1 MNDIR
6 ELKNKIENNTLDD
19 AILIFKYNIKPIKA
33 MTNNTFKTVES
44 ISNIFFFILIP
55 RFYN

>member
-19 AILIFKYNIKPIKA
+19 AILIFKYNKVDFEFLCAHYVNEIAKVKKLEKVENDEIK
-33 MTNNTFKTVES
+33 
-44 ISNIFFFILIP
+44 
-55 RFYN
+55 